1 MDSEV
6 FHFSDCE
13 LTVATREL
21 RLRGTPQ
28 ALERRALDLL
38 IYLVRQRHRVVSKD
52 ELLDAVWGRD
62 YVTPGVIAS
71 AVMKVRKAIDDKPGE
86 LVRTLH
92 GTGYRFVGEAVDVRA
107 VAQPPA
113 SRLEPAIARRLPS
126 LALLPIDNLTGD
138 AELDWVAVGL
148 LRLVAGALARDGRL
162 EQPPPLSM
170 LSTIA
175 TLPPSAS
182 PKERAAAAVRL
193 LGATHVAHVTVRRYD
208 AGYAIACDFIVGG
221 IEPIM
226 LQGRELTSLGL
237 TLAHELATALQP
249 DGPLPCIHFESTD
262 AATNVA
268 LARAMQAAAEHEW
281 PRARGLLAPLVATL
295 PDHMTAALE
304 YLRTLIALDDD
315 DAFPLGESLLDKA
328 RRAASADVEAETHL
342 QLGQA
347 YARRRLNDDAQRH
360 LDSALYLAPGRESH
374 DWVLSTTLLRASVAT
389 TQCDFPV
396 ASALLDRAESL
407 CNRGGD
413 IFQQLKLISQ
423 RVVLLAET
431 GNMPL
436 AWTFANRAVE
446 LHRAH
451 DIVAGLARA
460 ESTLAN
466 ASATLGRWQLTQ
478 QHALA
483 GVATA
488 RELKAPSDLAVGL
501 AVVCGTYRQLRRP
514 QSLARALEALD
525 EVDTSSPPV
534 NRLLGL
540 VCRAQHALALD
551 EPAAAAHLL
560 EEAAREAEHAG
571 QMLEKHFVLPLL
583 GGALVHAGREA
594 EAQEICR
601 GMAHAATLRR
611 DRNLHRAWLHC
622 EAQLF
627 LARGERGAALE
638 RLLEARRL
646 GACDWWSSM
655 ASLDAAWLTVEQGS
669 VAAAERLLDGMAQWL
684 EEHPVGLAMRAR
696 LLHAQGRHDD
706 ALQVHERLRAS
717 MEGDGPP
724 YWRELG
730 VAYAAAARQAQPPGA
745 TLPATPRL
753 PTWI

>member
-6 FHFSDCE
+6 FLFADCE

-21 RLRGTPQ
+21 RLRGTLQP
-28 ALERRALDLL
+28 LERRALDLL
-38 IYLVRQRHRVVSKD
+38 IYLVRQRHRAVGKD
-52 ELLDAVWGRD
+52 ELLDSVWGRGC
-62 YVTPGVIAS
+62 VTQGVIAS

-86 LVRTLH
+86 LLRTLH
-92 GTGYRFVGEAVDVRA
+92 GTGYRFAGEAVDLQTA
-107 VAQPPA
+107 GQPPA
-113 SRLEPAIARRLPS
+113 PRFKPANAGRAPS

-138 AELDWVAVGL
+138 PELDWVAIGM

-162 EQPPPLSM
+162 EQPPPPSI

-175 TLPPSAS
+175 TLPPGAS
-182 PKERAAAAVRL
+182 PQQRAAAAMRL
-193 LGATHVAHVTVRRYD
+193 LGSTHVVHVVVRRHD
-208 AGYAIACDFIVGG
+208 AGYAMACTFIVGG
-221 IEPIM
+221 MEPIA
-226 LQGRELTSLGL
+226 LQGPELTSLAL
-237 TLAHELATALQP
+237 TLAHELATALLP
-249 DGPLPCIHFESTD
+249 DGPLPCIHFESTN

-268 LARAMQAAAEHEW
+268 LARAMQAAAEHDW
-281 PRARGLLAPLVATL
+281 PRVRGLLAPVVEAQ

-304 YLRTLIALDDD
+304 YLRALIALDDCE
-315 DAFPLGESLLDKA
+315 AFRLGESLLDRA
-328 RRAASADVEAETHL
+328 RYAASAAVEAETHL

-360 LDSALYLAPGRESH
+360 LDSALYLAPGHESH
-374 DWVLSTTLLRASVAT
+374 DWVLSTTLLRACLAT

-396 ASALLDRAESL
+396 ASALLDRAESM
-407 CNRGGD
+407 CNRCGD
-413 IFQQLKLISQ
+413 VFQQLKLLSQ

-436 AWTFANRAVE
+436 AWTFASQAVE

-451 DIVAGLARA
+451 GIVAGLARA

-466 ASATLGRWQLTQ
+466 ASATLGRWKLTE

-483 GVATA
+483 GIATA

-501 AVVCGTYRQLRRP
+501 AVVCGAYRQLRRP
-514 QSLARALEALD
+514 HSLARALEALD

-534 NRLLGL
+534 NRLLSL
-540 VCRAQHALALD
+540 VCRAQYALALD
-551 EPAAAAHLL
+551 ESAAAARLL
-560 EEAAREAEHAG
+560 EDAACEADRAG
-571 QMLEKHFVLPLL
+571 QTLENHFVLPLL

-601 GMAHAATLRR
+601 RMEHASTLRR

-622 EAQLF
+622 EAQLA
-627 LARGERGAALE
+627 LARGKRDAALE

-655 ASLDAAWLTVEQGS
+655 ASLDAAWLTIERGS
-669 VAAAERLLDGMAQWL
+669 LSAAERLLDGMAQWL
-684 EEHPVGLAMRAR
+684 EEHPVGLATRAR
-696 LLHAQGRHDD
+696 LLRAQGRSAD
-706 ALQVHERLRAS
+706 ALQVHRRLCAT
-717 MEGDGPP
+717 MEGDGPR

-730 VAYAAAARQAQPPGA
+730 AAYEADAGPAGSHGTA
-745 TLPATPRL
+745 LPATPRL